1 MVYSA
6 ACWLPFQVEMQLQEP
21 CLPLHSIAANISGA
35 AQPGWRLLL
44 LVNLLRLLLDIFCS
58 SCAKTKKKS
67 GRNVTNLEWG
77 WVTRHRCWVSRSV
90 TQSLPLLFFF
100 LAALISLSP
109 FSMCVSTFPYFWWIS
124 KRKSSPSSEFV
135 GVQGASRRSL
145 RLPVLSVPHGSPL
158 PSNSLIEDFSMC
170 HPAFSVPGLVDA
182 NVAGMSDFPPTPL
195 QSLQESSTQTK
206 QQQAAGSNS
215 SPEYRKLAA
224 ESHMFAIPCVCTRV
238 RVCFVFGISLCG
250 KLNGMSRQI
259 LMLLE

>member
-6 ACWLPFQVEMQLQEP
+6 ACWLPFHVKMQLEEL
-21 CLPLHSIAANISGA
+21 CLPFHSSRAEVVASCEPA
-35 AQPGWRLLL
+35 SATFRH
-44 LVNLLRLLLDIFCS
+44 FCR
-58 SCAKTKKKS
+58 SCAKPKKS
-67 GRNVTNLEWG
+67 GRNVTNLVWG

-90 TQSLPLLFFF
+90 TQSLSLPFFGRSQE
-100 LAALISLSP
+100 AAPSLSP
-109 FSMCVSTFPYFWWIS
+109 FSMCVSTFPFFWWIS
-124 KRKSSPSSEFV
+124 KRKSSKYV

-145 RLPVLSVPHGSPL
+145 RLPVLSVPHGSP
-158 PSNSLIEDFSMC
+158 PNSFIEDFSTC

-182 NVAGMSDFPPTPL
+182 NVAGMSDFPLTPL
-195 QSLQESSTQTK
+195 QSLQESSMQTK

-238 RVCFVFGISLCG
+238 RVCFVFSLCG
-250 KLNGMSRQI
+250 KLNGMSRQT